1 MKRIRDID
9 QDCKLLD
16 EASTVL
22 GGGAEDAGLPSKL
35 NSFPKSSS
43 TTNRDEAGVRDNMPG
58 LSPDSNASRSG
69 GGFPIRFKPSQV
81 IAERYEIRRFVGR
94 GSMGEVYEAYDN
106 ALNERVALKTILY
119 EDASDVR
126 ATLRFKREIQLAR
139 KVTHPNVCRIFEFGS
154 HQETGSVEGASPTP
168 AIMFLTMEFLAGETL
183 TERLNHAGH
192 LSKNEALPI
201 IEQIAAGLEAAH
213 QAGIVHRDFKPGNV
227 MLVPAQGGIRAVVT
241 DFGLA
246 RASAVVPG
254 EPGSFSMPGEIV
266 GTPEYMAPEQLKGE
280 PPTPATDIYALGI
293 VMYAMV
299 TGKLPFV
306 GGSRRAAALK
316 RLEERPTSPRQH
328 APDLD
333 PRWER
338 VILRCL
344 ERNPADRFGSARQIV
359 RELHGE
365 GAGTVG
371 DAVEHAPSS
380 SPAWFRITRRALYP
394 LAGLAILLLAL
405 MLALSPSVRQQ
416 LKQHLGLSRL
426 PEVKRL
432 AVLPFRVVGSD
443 PETKAFADG
452 LIETLTAKLSQLGSE
467 HPLEVVPAGEI
478 RTMGIS
484 SPEQARRELGVNLA
498 ITGSLQRSNSMIR
511 VTPVL
516 VDTPSERQLGGDAID
531 ASTSDP
537 FSVQDRVVSSVV
549 AMMEIHPQAQENA
562 VLAAHGTLH
571 PAAYDYYLRGR
582 GYLQDYQRLSNIDS
596 AITVFE
602 KALTQDS
609 KFPLAYAGL
618 GEAYWHKYELT
629 KDLKLVGFTLQNC
642 EIAAKLKPEVA
653 EAHSCLGT
661 VFTGTGKYEQAVKE
675 FQSAIK
681 LEPTNDDAYRS
692 LAMAYEA
699 LGKNRDAESTFKQGI
714 TLRPQ
719 YWSGYS
725 RLGAF
730 YFKQAHYNEAAEMF
744 AQVMALAPDNGR
756 GYSNLG
762 AVYLA
767 QGRYADAIPLF
778 DRAAAMQPTADAYSN
793 LGTAYFQM
801 RRFADANQAYKKAT
815 EIDARSY
822 ATWGNLADAE
832 FLTPDRLVDSA
843 AACKKAIELAKQA
856 LHLNPRDSAVMADLA
871 DYYSMLQ
878 DRDNALRYL
887 QEALALTPND
897 PWIRSRA
904 AEVYN
909 QLGDTEQAVR
919 WLKRAVAAGYSVT
932 MIRDTPAL
940 DNLRADP
947 RVKVMLEGK

>member
-1 MKRIRDID
+1 
-9 QDCKLLD
+9 
-16 EASTVL
+16 
-22 GGGAEDAGLPSKL
+22 
-35 NSFPKSSS
+35 
-43 TTNRDEAGVRDNMPG
+43 
-58 LSPDSNASRSG
+58 
-69 GGFPIRFKPSQV
+69 
-81 IAERYEIRRFVGR
+81 
-94 GSMGEVYEAYDN
+94 MGEVYEAHDN
-106 ALNERVALKTILY
+106 TLNERVALKAISC
-119 EDASDVR
+119 EAAWDER
-126 ATLRFKREIQLAR
+126 ATFRFKREIQLAR

-154 HQETGSVEGASPTP
+154 HQEAGSVEGSSPTP
-168 AIMFLTMEFLAGETL
+168 TTMFLTMEFLAGETL
-183 TERLNHAGH
+183 TERLDHAGH
-192 LSKNEALPI
+192 MSMSEALPI

-213 QAGIVHRDFKPGNV
+213 QAGVIHRDFKTGNV
-227 MLVPAQGGIRAVVT
+227 ILVPVEGGIRAVVT

-254 EPGSFSMPGEIV
+254 DPGSFSMPGEIV

-306 GGSRRAAALK
+306 GDSRRATALR
-316 RLEERPTSPRQH
+316 RLEEPPTSPRQL
-328 APDLD
+328 ATDLD
-333 PRWER
+333 LRWER

-344 ERNPADRFGSARQIV
+344 ERNPADRFGSATEMV
-359 RELHGE
+359 RDLHGE

-371 DAVEHAPSS
+371 DASEHTP
-380 SPAWFRITRRALYP
+380 SPAWALLARRVLP
-394 LAGLAILLLAL
+394 TLAGLAILLIAL
-405 MLALSPSVRQQ
+405 LLTLSSPVRQR
-416 LKQHLGLSRL
+416 LKQQLGLSQL
-426 PEVKRL
+426 PEVERL

-452 LIETLTAKLSQLGSE
+452 LTETLTAKLSQLGGK

-478 RTMGIS
+478 RAMGIS
-484 SPEQARRELGVNLA
+484 SPEQARKNLGVNLA
-498 ITGSLQRSNSMIR
+498 VTGSLQRSNGMIR

-516 VDTPSERQLGGDAID
+516 IDTQSERQLGGDAID
-531 ASTSDP
+531 ASAFNP

-549 AMMEIHPQAQENA
+549 AMLEIQPQGQERT
-562 VLAAHGTLH
+562 VLTAHGTLH

-582 GYLQDYQRLSNIDS
+582 GYLQDYQKLSTIES

-609 KFPLAYAGL
+609 KYPLAYAGL
-618 GEAYWHKYELT
+618 GEAYWHKYQLT
-629 KDLKLVGFTLQNC
+629 RDLSLVDSALRNC
-642 EIAAKLKPEVA
+642 ETAATLKPEVA

-661 VFTGTGKYEQAVKE
+661 VYTGTGKCEQAVME

-681 LEPTNDDAYRS
+681 LEPTDDEAYRG

-719 YWSGYS
+719 YWGGYS

-730 YFKQAHYNEAAEMF
+730 YFKQARYNEAAEMF
-744 AQVMALAPDNGR
+744 AQAMALAPDNGH

-778 DRAAAMQPTADAYSN
+778 ERSAALEPTADAYSN

-801 RRFADANQAYKKAT
+801 RRFADANQAYKKAVAL
-815 EIDARSY
+815 DARTY
-822 ATWGNLADAE
+822 TTWGNLADAE
-832 FLTPDRLVDSA
+832 FLTPGNRDA
-843 AACKKAIELAKQA
+843 AAVTCQKAIDLAKEA
-856 LHLNPRDSAVMADLA
+856 LRLNPRDSAVMADLA
-871 DYYSMLQ
+871 DYYSMLR

-887 QEALALTPND
+887 QEALALAPAD
-897 PWIRSRA
+897 PGLRSRT

-909 QLGDTEQAVR
+909 QLGDTQQAILWVKKA
-919 WLKRAVAAGYSVT
+919 LAAGYSAT

-940 DNLRADP
+940 DNLRTDP
-947 RVKVMLEGK
+947 RVKAILEGK